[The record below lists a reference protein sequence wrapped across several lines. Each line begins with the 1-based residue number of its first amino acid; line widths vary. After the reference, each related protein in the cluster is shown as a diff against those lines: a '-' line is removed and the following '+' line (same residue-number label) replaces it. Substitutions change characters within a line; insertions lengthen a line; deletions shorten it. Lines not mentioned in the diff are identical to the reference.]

1 MTAPPVTS
9 KITPVAFGP
18 TAGLFEWARHG
29 KAAAGVGDEDL
40 YGPEL
45 SFDLLAHGLD
55 LGEPGDVG
63 HDRQRRSASALDV
76 GPHCGQRRRIPAVHR
91 YLCALL
97 CKEPSDRGANA
108 A

>member
-18 TAGLFEWARHG
+18 TAGLFERARHG

-45 SFDLLAHGLD
+45 PFDLMAHGLD

-63 HDRQRRSASALDV
+63 HDRPRQRVLAPRRSDRTPAR
-76 GPHCGQRRRIPAVHR
+76 PRCRCGRRCRVRCGGRRRWR
-91 YLCALL
+91 
-97 CKEPSDRGANA
+97 S
-108 A
+108 